1 MPHGVALMRGRPLA
15 AARGG
20 GLLKARPGPVK
31 KTMTKKWLLR
41 AVVAAGIILALALA
55 AAYSLAPVAVQVGR
69 ATRGEAVQAVYATG
83 TVEAS
88 ITERIAPQLSGRLVE
103 LRADEGDSV
112 HKGEVLAR
120 LDASDL
126 QASLAELQARAA
138 YASTQYQRLQPLAG
152 KGYVSADQLQQA
164 RSNLDAANADVR
176 RGQQQLRF
184 MTLLAPAN
192 AHVIRRDGEVGD
204 VIPAN
209 QAVFYL
215 ARDQV
220 PPRIDTDVDEED
232 IPKVRVGQQVLI
244 HADAFAGQVFS
255 GRVSE
260 ITPKGDPVARS
271 YRVRVS
277 LPADTPLL
285 IGMTAET
292 NIVIAHRSHALLV
305 PSTALNGDTLWLL
318 RNGRAQ
324 PQKVQTGA
332 KGTER
337 TEIISGIGPDD
348 QILLQPPNDLHP
360 GQRLRALPA
369 GAPP

>member
-1 MPHGVALMRGRPLA
+1 MIR
-15 AARGG
+15 
-20 GLLKARPGPVK
+20 
-31 KTMTKKWLLR
+31 KWLLP
-41 AVVAAGIILALALA
+41 VTAATGVIILLGIA
-55 AAYSLAPVAVQVGR
+55 AEYLLAPTPVPVEHPS
-69 ATRGEAVQAVYATG
+69 RGEAVQAVYATG

-88 ITERIAPQLSGRLVE
+88 ITERIAPQLPGRLIE
-103 LRADEGDSV
+103 LHADEGEAV
-112 HKGEVLAR
+112 HTGEILAR
-120 LDASDL
+120 LDDSDL
-126 QASLAELQARAA
+126 QAGLSELQARAA
-138 YASTQYQRLQPLAG
+138 YADTQYQRLRPLAD

-176 RGQQQLRF
+176 RAQQQIRF

-204 VIPAN
+204 FIPAN
-209 QAVFYL
+209 QPVFYL
-215 ARDQV
+215 ARDHV

-232 IPKVRVGQQVLI
+232 IAEVKVGQEVLI
-244 HADAFAGQVFS
+244 HADAFARRVFS

-277 LPADTPLL
+277 LPANTPLL

-292 NIVIAHRSHALLV
+292 NIVIARRSSALLV

-318 RNGRAQ
+318 RHGRAQ

-348 QILLQPPNDLHP
+348 QVLVQPPADLHP
-360 GQRLRALPA
+360 GQRVRPLAP